1 MKQKYQLQTLTPVHI
16 GSGETLNQIDGCYAD
31 GRWYHIDLERV
42 LAHPSTDLNALT
54 SEMSQRQ
61 FRWQRY
67 LSHRNIEPS
76 EVSDYSLLCPQ
87 SPENVEI
94 REAIKTVGNRPY
106 IPGSSLK
113 GALRT
118 ALLGE
123 MLSVND
129 EVYEKSREHI
139 ETLIDRGPRGNL
151 RREQPARSIE
161 QLAFG
166 KDPNHDLL
174 RALQVSDTQ
183 PLDSDALEIG
193 LAWTVTLNQNNQLIQ
208 KIDRGQEYKHFVQ
221 QFQAQQRLTFTLK
234 IDDLLFRDR
243 EKRRL
248 GYSDSQEETLRDIAE
263 VCRSDVDALLQHE
276 LAFYDNHDLSEI
288 ANIYEKLIQ
297 INNTL
302 NVGAFLLQIG
312 WGTGYH
318 ANTVTAI
325 IADADEAN
333 AEDEDLWMD
342 LRERFRLG
350 QSRSQRDA
358 YDERAFPKTRRILY
372 RGRNPICPLGW
383 MKISPIKEPSE
394 K

>member
-1 MKQKYQLQTLTPVHI
+1 MKQKYQLQVLTPVHI
-16 GSGETLNQIDGCYAD
+16 GSGETLNPIDGYYVN

-42 LAHPSTDLNALT
+42 LSDPSTDLNALT
-54 SEMSQRQ
+54 SEMSQRE
-61 FRWQRY
+61 FRWQQY
-67 LSHRNIEPS
+67 LSRRNVEPS

-94 REAIKTVGNRPY
+94 RDAIKTVDSRPY

-123 MLSVND
+123 ILNVSD
-129 EVYEKSREHI
+129 AAYEKSRDHI
-139 ETLIDRGPRGNL
+139 ETVIDQGPRGNP
-151 RREQPARSIE
+151 RREQPARHIE

-183 PLDSDALEIG
+183 PLKSDALEIG
-193 LAWTVTLNQNNQLIQ
+193 LVWTVTLNENDQLVQ
-208 KIDRGQEYKHFVQ
+208 KIDRGQQYKHFVE

-234 IDDLLFRDR
+234 IDDFLFRER
-243 EKRRL
+243 EKTRL

-263 VCRSDVDALLQHE
+263 VCRSDTDALMRQE
-276 LAFYDNHDLSEI
+276 LAFYDDYNFSEI
-288 ANIYEKLIQ
+288 ADAYDKLIR
-297 INNTL
+297 INNEL
-302 NVGAFLLQIG
+302 AKGAFLLQIG

-318 ANTVTAI
+318 ANTVTNI
-325 IADADEAN
+325 IADTVEESP
-333 AEDEDLWMD
+333 EDEDIWMD

-350 QSRSQRDA
+350 ESRSRRDS
-358 YDERAFPKTRRILY
+358 YDARAFPKTRRILY

-383 MKISPIKEPSE
+383 VKVSPIEDP
-394 K
+394 